1 MINEGFCENQT
12 ILDVLK
18 LIFSFMG
25 SPLYLG
31 IYGECLFYLGGV
43 LKQIQVSLKGQ
54 VVDDL
59 GFPHFW
65 VKTLGRSIRD

>member
-1 MINEGFCENQT
+1 MF
-12 ILDVLK
+12 VL
-18 LIFSFMG
+18 F
-25 SPLYLG
+25 
-31 IYGECLFYLGGV
+31 GGV

>member
-18 LIFSFMG
+18 LIFPFMG
-25 SPLYLG
+25 SPLLG
-31 IYGECLFYLGGV
+31 DLWGMFVLFGGV

-54 VVDDL
+54 IVDDL
-59 GFPHFW
+59 GFPHLW